1 MIFRRVARAPDGSR
15 KRLSP
20 AFLVSLGVHLVVAV
34 ALMRML
40 ILKNRLML

>member
-1 MIFRRVARAPDGSR
+1 MIFRRVAPAPNGTR

-34 ALMRML
+34 R
-40 ILKNRLML
+40 